1 MKLPQRTHPKYCK
14 LNFKEKPYCEF
25 YIGLCTETNGYCKK
39 CNRSYILNEDNNVWE
54 FKKYDMLKASES
66 YGGRRNYGFFL
77 PDKNWANKVLED
89 ADMWNDYVIEYAKNI
104 LKDEDLDS
112 IQ

>member
-25 YIGLCTETNGYCKK
+25 YTGLCTETNGYCKK
-39 CNRSYILNEDNNVWE
+39 CNRDYILNEDNVWE
-54 FKKYDMLKASES
+54 VKKYDMLKAWES
-66 YGGRRNYGFFL
+66 YGGVKGFSL
-77 PDKNWANKVLED
+77 PDKNWANKVLEN
-89 ADMWNDYVIEYAKNI
+89 ADMWEDDVIECAKNI
-104 LKDEDLDS
+104 LKDEDLDA